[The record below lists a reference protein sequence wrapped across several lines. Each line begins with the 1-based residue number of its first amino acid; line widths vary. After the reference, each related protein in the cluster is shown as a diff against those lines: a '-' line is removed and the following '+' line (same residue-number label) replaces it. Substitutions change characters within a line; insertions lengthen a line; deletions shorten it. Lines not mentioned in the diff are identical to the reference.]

1 MSTYTITVTHNG
13 ETRNVAAKAGDTFL
27 SALRNAGYTSINAPC
42 GGNGICRQC
51 RVNLEG
57 REVLACQTKVDRDC
71 SVTLR
76 DTHKMEIVTRGAVDI
91 TPCGTGLGVAVD
103 VGTTTVASYLYDL
116 ETGRLLEIESGRNA
130 QRPYGADVLS
140 RIQYTSKEGGL
151 EKLSG
156 IIRNQL
162 NQAIERL
169 CARAGRETREVKM
182 VSIAGN
188 TVMEHI
194 LAGFSPVG
202 IGVAPF
208 TTVSL
213 FGDMRPASQVLEGL
227 AEDARLYLCPAL
239 AGYVGGDITAGM
251 LSSGIWKEKNTCLF
265 LDIGTNGEMA
275 LGDSGGF
282 TCCATAAGPAF
293 EGAEIEC
300 GMDATVGA
308 INRVS
313 YVNQRLEFTVIGG
326 GVAKGICGSG
336 LTDALAAMLRCGAVE
351 ESGRMVRPEE
361 ASEHIRERL
370 KADEKGQMRFYLTDK
385 VFVSAADVR
394 QIQLAKSAIRAGIE
408 TLMEIRGKTYD
419 DIEKVI
425 IAGGFGAY
433 MRVESACTLG
443 LLPPALMGKT
453 KHVGN
458 SAGAGAAMALVDSN
472 RQLLREI
479 TAKCEYLE
487 LSASALFYE
496 KYIEAMTFNEAGTVD
511 YEN

>member
-1 MSTYTITVTHNG
+1 MSTYTLTVTHNG
-13 ETRNVAAKAGDTFL
+13 ETKQIEAKAGDTLL
-27 SALRNAGYTSINAPC
+27 SALRNAGYDINAPC

-57 REVLACQTKVDRDC
+57 REVLACQTRIDRDC
-71 SVTLR
+71 SVILP

-91 TPCGTGLGVAVD
+91 TPCGSGLGVAVD
-103 VGTTTVASYLYDL
+103 VGTTTVAAYLYDL
-116 ETGRLLEIESGRNA
+116 ETGKLLEIESGRNA

-156 IIRNQL
+156 IIRNQI
-162 NQAIERL
+162 NQAVENL
-169 CARAGRETREVKM
+169 CEKAGRKTREVRM

-194 LAGFSPVG
+194 LAGLSPVG

-208 TTVSL
+208 RTLSL
-213 FGDMRPASQVLEGL
+213 FGDIRPASEILEGL
-227 AEDARLYLCPAL
+227 AEDAELYLCPAL
-239 AGYVGGDITAGM
+239 AAYVGGDITAGM
-251 LSSGIWKEKNTCLF
+251 LSSGAWKESSTCLF

-275 LGDSGGF
+275 LGDKDGF

-308 INRVS
+308 VNRVS

-336 LTDALAAMLRCGAVE
+336 LIDAVAAMLRCGAVE

-361 ASEHIRERL
+361 APEHIRERL
-370 KADEKGQMRFYLTDK
+370 RPDEKGQMRFYLTDK
-385 VFVSAADVR
+385 VYVSAADVR
-394 QIQLAKSAIRAGIE
+394 QIQLAKSAIRGGIE

-419 DIEKVI
+419 DIDKVI

-443 LLPPALMGKT
+443 LLPPAMMGKT
-453 KHVGN
+453 RHVGN
-458 SAGAGAAMALVDSN
+458 SAGAGAAMALDGAN
-472 RQLLREI
+472 RELLREI

-496 KYIEAMTFNEAGTVD
+496 KYINAMTFDGAGMVD
-511 YEN
+511 YED

>member
-1 MSTYTITVTHNG
+1 MSTYIITATHNG
-13 ETRNVAAKAGDTFL
+13 ETRKIQAPSGDTL
-27 SALRNAGYTSINAPC
+27 LNALRTAGYSINAPC
-42 GGNGICRQC
+42 GGNGTCRQC

-57 REVLACQTKVDRDC
+57 REVLACQTRVDRDC
-71 SVTLR
+71 YVSLP
-76 DTHKMEIVTRGAVDI
+76 DTHKMEVLTRGAVDI

-103 VGTTTVASYLYDL
+103 VGTTTVAAYLYDL
-116 ETGRLLEIESGRNA
+116 ETGKLLEVESGRNA

-140 RIQYTSKEGGL
+140 RIQYIAKEGGL
-151 EKLSG
+151 QQLSG
-156 IIRNQL
+156 VIREQL
-162 NQAIERL
+162 NQAVGKL
-169 CARAGRETREVKM
+169 CARAGRKTGEIKR

-194 LAGFSPVG
+194 LAGLSPVG

-213 FGDMRPASQVLEGL
+213 FGDMRPASELLVGL
-227 AEDARLYLCPAL
+227 AEDAELYLCPAL

-251 LSSGIWKEKNTCLF
+251 LSSGVWKEDKTCLF

-275 LGDSGGF
+275 LGDKNGLI
-282 TCCATAAGPAF
+282 CCATAAGPAF

-300 GMDATVGA
+300 GMDATAGA
-308 INRVS
+308 INKAS

-326 GVAKGICGSG
+326 GVARGVCGSG
-336 LTDALAAMLRCGAVE
+336 LIDILAAMLLCGAVE
-351 ESGRMVRPEE
+351 ESGRMRRPEE
-361 ASEHIRERL
+361 APEHIRERL

-385 VFVSAADVR
+385 VYVSAADVR
-394 QIQLAKSAIRAGIE
+394 QLQLAKSAIRAGIE
-408 TLMEIRGKTYD
+408 TLMEILGKTYD

-433 MRVESACTLG
+433 MRVESACTIG

-453 KHVGN
+453 HHVGN
-458 SAGAGAAMALVDSN
+458 SAGAGAAMALDMAN
-472 RQLLREI
+472 RELLKEI

-487 LSASALFYE
+487 LSASSLFYE
-496 KYIEAMTFNEAGTVD
+496 KYIEVMTFDEANKVSD
-511 YEN
+511 EN